1 MCLSEKLLND
11 LLSSKA
17 MPFNDGGVWRIE
29 KCDLCEMLD
38 GEIVV
43 FFFPLMPAVFCN
55 ILLVC

>member
-29 KCDLCEMLD
+29 KCDLCKMLA
-38 GEIVV
+38 GEIG
-43 FFFPLMPAVFCN
+43 FFFFFQWVTS
-55 ILLVC
+55 LVW